1 MPFIRRPVTLNHG
14 VVGSN
19 PAGLTNKIKGFHDF
33 PLTFVPKNSIGE
45 HMGNKGSTW
54 ETNLH
59 HRFRRSSRISPGVVS
74 AFTNPPIR
82 AGRGLAVRPKLDRMP
97 ERYS

>member
-59 HRFRRSSRISPGVVS
+59 RPLPTFLADLAGSRQRVH
-74 AFTNPPIR
+74 
-82 AGRGLAVRPKLDRMP
+82 
-97 ERYS
+97 